1 MSDITQFHSCK
12 YPLEWRGCYD
22 KDSQYAKYV
31 TPDSYSHP
39 AKMSFGMLERI
50 FKHLQELR
58 LVDDNTTIVDFMAG
72 TFRTGVMAEL
82 FGYRSIGIELEPHFI
97 KMIEGN
103 RTRIE
108 KLTGRRTRMEF
119 MQGDARSLSTMLREK
134 GCVGVV
140 SPPYSDA
147 LKEGRD
153 TLSFKK
159 QFSDGR
165 RLEDLASSGQVHNYR
180 YSTSQD
186 NIGNLRDAPLVGI
199 TSPPYVEQNQRDI
212 DKEGYGSQLTGGLK
226 RNIPQT
232 KTYSQNSENIGN
244 LKDAPLV
251 GITSPPYGISE
262 TSQQTSKN
270 VIEDR
275 IRRGIAGAVVTEDGK
290 YMTGGGARQEIYSH
304 NAENIGNLP
313 DRQLVGITS
322 PPFENQV
329 PFQDKE
335 FMIASAEQRSQ
346 NLKKGNSH
354 YASPEAIKRS
364 AEKISTEYSTDD
376 NNIGN
381 QTGQTYLS
389 EMLRV
394 YSEAF
399 RSGIS
404 PLVLVT
410 KNPTRNG
417 KLRRLDLDTISIL
430 QQSGYEV
437 FDYHRAILFE
447 EVTQATL
454 GGDAF
459 TKPKGRLSFFKRL
472 SYEKGNV
479 VARWEDIIFAR
490 IPNGSG
496 ELTGITSPPYS
507 EAQTGGGIAIE
518 GYRGKHISEQG
529 KNQPDKVGDRCGY
542 MKARHGS
549 NPANIGNLPDK
560 EVQQ

>member
-1 MSDITQFHSCK
+1 MTGGDDNVSKYHSCD

-39 AKMSFGMLERI
+39 AKMSFGLLERI

-103 RTRIE
+103 RAQIE

-140 SPPYSDA
+140 SPPYSDQNNDNRKTFNDTISRNGRANIGHIYTINEDNIGNLKDAPLVGITSPPYSDA

-186 NIGNLRDAPLVGI
+186 NIGNL
-199 TSPPYVEQNQRDI
+199 
-212 DKEGYGSQLTGGLK
+212 
-226 RNIPQT
+226 
-232 KTYSQNSENIGN
+232 
-244 LKDAPLV
+244 KDAPLV
-251 GITSPPYGISE
+251 GITSPPYASVRELDPSTDEKEYE
-262 TSQQTSKN
+262 TKDLQNPCGKGCF
-270 VIEDR
+270 
-275 IRRGIAGAVVTEDGK
+275 RGRYVDNP
-290 YMTGGGARQEIYSH
+290 S
-304 NAENIGNLP
+304 NIGNLP

-322 PPFENQV
+322 PPYEEQNNRADHLKFNNNYNSKNCGMGRWHQA
-329 PFQDKE
+329 DKDYGTNPD
-335 FMIASAEQRSQ
+335 
-346 NLKKGNSH
+346 NL
-354 YASPEAIKRS
+354 
-364 AEKISTEYSTDD
+364 
-376 NNIGN
+376 GN
-381 QTGQTYLS
+381 QNSATYLS
-389 EMLRV
+389 AMLQV

-430 QQSGYEV
+430 QQSGYEI

-454 GGDAF
+454 GGEAF

-472 SYEKGNV
+472 SYEKGNI

-490 IPNGSG
+490 IPNGRG
-496 ELTGITSPPYS
+496 EL
-507 EAQTGGGIAIE
+507 
-518 GYRGKHISEQG
+518 
-529 KNQPDKVGDRCGY
+529 KVQR
-542 MKARHGS
+542 
-549 NPANIGNLPDK
+549 
-560 EVQQ
+560 